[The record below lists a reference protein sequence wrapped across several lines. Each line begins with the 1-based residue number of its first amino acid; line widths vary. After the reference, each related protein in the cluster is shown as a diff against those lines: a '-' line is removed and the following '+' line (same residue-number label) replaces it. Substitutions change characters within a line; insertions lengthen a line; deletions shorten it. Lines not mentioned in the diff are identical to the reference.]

1 MQIEGCS
8 AIVTGAGRG
17 IGRATALA
25 LAERGANVVLVAR
38 TSSELEATAQAA
50 GAKGGRVACLVADLQ
65 HPPSA
70 RAAVRAAVDSFGGLQ
85 VLVNNAG
92 FARHAPFS
100 ETSDEDWETTL
111 STNLTAPFRLTREA
125 LPELQKQGGHVFMI
139 SSLAGVNPVA
149 GLAAYCA
156 SKAALDQLTSCLML
170 EVRHTGVKVTT
181 LAPGSVDTTFGGGAR
196 ADASWMLQPE
206 DLALTVVHL
215 LESRDEAHL
224 SRIEMRPSR
233 PPKRP

>member
-1 MQIEGCS
+1 MQIKGCS

-38 TSSELEATAQAA
+38 TASEIEATADGIA
-50 GAKGGRVACLVADLQ
+50 AKGGSSGSLVADLLN
-65 HPPSA
+65 PSPA
-70 RAAVRAAVDSFGGLQ
+70 RAAVKAAVDSYGGLQ

-92 FARHAPFS
+92 VAHHTPFG
-100 ETSDEDWETTL
+100 ETTDAEWEATL
-111 STNLTAPFRLTREA
+111 GTNLTAVFRLTREA

-139 SSLAGVNPVA
+139 SSLAGVNPIA
-149 GLAAYCA
+149 GLSAYCA
-156 SKAALDQLTSCLML
+156 SKAALDQLAACLML
-170 EVRHTGVKVTT
+170 EVRQTGVKVTT

-196 ADASWMLQPE
+196 TDASWMLKPE
-206 DLALTVVHL
+206 DLALTIVHL

-233 PPKRP
+233 PPKRG